1 MEDGTLDIAFVDE
14 AVRRVLRAKF
24 DMGLF
29 EDPFPAA
36 APEDW
41 DQLIHTDH
49 SLVVTAQLDRESIV
63 LLENHD
69 DILPLQ
75 QDTNNI
81 AVIGPFANSV
91 NVRYSSLP
99 LVQSQPRFNSEL

>member
-1 MEDGTLDIAFVDE
+1 MDE

-49 SLVVTAQLDRESIV
+49 SLDIASQLDRESIV

-75 QDTNNI
+75 RSAHNI
-81 AVIGPFANSV
+81 AVIGPFADTV
-91 NVRYSSLP
+91 NVCC
-99 LVQSQPRFNSEL
+99 V